1 MRAGECCS
9 ERSRLLSISDA
20 ERRGY
25 AESQTIIRRI
35 LKVLTSPRLAMAL
48 LNAQIAMRG
57 KATLPLSVRLFG
69 RIFSRAGGEVQLGDG
84 VCLVGTV
91 VPIEIV
97 SHKGSHISIGSRT
110 FINYGA
116 SITAHHQVLIGSGC
130 LLGHHLRIVDRN
142 DYGLDYRIDKPV
154 ATSVTIGNSVWV
166 GAHAI
171 ILPGVSIGNNS
182 AIGAGSVETESVP
195 ANCIAVGNPAR
206 GLRYI
211 NQPNPV
217 KV

>member
-1 MRAGECCS
+1 
-9 ERSRLLSISDA
+9 LSISDA
-20 ERRGY
+20 DYRDDIEP
-25 AESQTIIRRI
+25 QTIVRRI
-35 LKVLTSPRLAMAL
+35 LKVLTSPRLAIAL

-69 RIFSRAGGEVQLGDG
+69 RIFFKAGGEVQLGDG

-97 SHKGSHISIGSRT
+97 SHKGSRISIGSRT

-116 SITAHHQVLIGSGC
+116 SITAHHQVLIGSDC
-130 LLGHHLRIVDRN
+130 LLGHHLRIADRS
-142 DYGLDYRIDKPV
+142 DHGLDHRTDK
-154 ATSVTIGNSVWV
+154 ASSTSVTIGDSVWV

-182 AIGAGSVETESVP
+182 AIGAGSVVAESVP

-206 GLRYI
+206 VLRHI
-211 NQPNPV
+211 GQPNPV
-217 KV
+217 EA